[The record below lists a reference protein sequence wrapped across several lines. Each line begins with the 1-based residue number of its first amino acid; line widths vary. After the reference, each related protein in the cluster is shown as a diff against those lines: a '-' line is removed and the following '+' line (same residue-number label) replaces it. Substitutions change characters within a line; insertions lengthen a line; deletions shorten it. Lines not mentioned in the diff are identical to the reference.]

1 MITIII
7 SLSILLFISLFAT
20 INLLIKLEKVVDENE
35 EYENFLEQE
44 ELKNQS
50 LLEALRQIDNRQM
63 FEKDDDVG
71 SIFYQIKE
79 TIERFKQFKQYA
91 EKKIK

>member
-1 MITIII
+1 MIYTILVLIII
-7 SLSILLFISLFAT
+7 ALGYST
-20 INLLIKLEKVVDENE
+20 WNLLQKLEKYEVSIEENNQFME
-35 EYENFLEQE
+35 EEIQRNEA
-44 ELKNQS
+44 

-79 TIERFKQFKQYA
+79 TIEKFKQRN
-91 EKKIK
+91 

>member
-1 MITIII
+1 MEIT
-7 SLSILLFISLFAT
+7 LFIIFVLLGVCIYVIF
-20 INLLIKLEKVVDENE
+20 NLLKKLEKYEDQFE
-35 EYENFLEQE
+35 EYQKFIETETNRNEA
-44 ELKNQS
+44 

-79 TIERFKQFKQYA
+79 TIERFKTQK
-91 EKKIK
+91 

>member
-1 MITIII
+1 MKTALFIIF
-7 SLSILLFISLFAT
+7 ILLGVCIYVIF
-20 INLLIKLEKVVDENE
+20 NLLKKLEKYEDQFE
-35 EYENFLEQE
+35 EYQKFIETETKRNEA
-44 ELKNQS
+44 

-79 TIERFKQFKQYA
+79 TIERFKTQK
-91 EKKIK
+91 

>member
-1 MITIII
+1 MKIT
-7 SLSILLFISLFAT
+7 LFIIFVLLGVCIYVIF
-20 INLLIKLEKVVDENE
+20 NLLKKLEKYEDQFE
-35 EYENFLEQE
+35 EYQKFIETETNRNEA
-44 ELKNQS
+44 

-79 TIERFKQFKQYA
+79 TIERFKTQR
-91 EKKIK
+91 

>member
-1 MITIII
+1 MEIVLIFLVVCLAGTLYTIY
-7 SLSILLFISLFAT
+7 
-20 INLLIKLEKVVDENE
+20 NLLSKLEKYEDIIEDTDDFIQSELQKNE
-35 EYENFLEQE
+35 A
-44 ELKNQS
+44 

-79 TIERFKQFKQYA
+79 TIEKFKQR
-91 EKKIK
+91 